1 MVKKIQD
8 DQSGKKRQDLSV
20 EKNQDIYHKKNP
32 GLARIKNKHTKNILD
47 EKIILALFPLK
58 KSSSCSLTS
67 LKQPDW

>member
-47 EKIILALFPLK
+47 EKIILALFPL
-58 KSSSCSLTS
+58 
-67 LKQPDW
+67 